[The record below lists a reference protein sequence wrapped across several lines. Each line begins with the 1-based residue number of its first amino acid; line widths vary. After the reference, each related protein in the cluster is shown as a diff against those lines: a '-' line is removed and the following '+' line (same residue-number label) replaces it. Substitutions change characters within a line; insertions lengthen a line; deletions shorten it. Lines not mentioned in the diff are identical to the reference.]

1 MNWKLVI
8 LAGVLALV
16 VGLVWRLPA
25 TVASGWVQSA
35 VPNLTLAGTEG
46 TALSGRAGHVLYEDI
61 ALEDVSWQLRPL
73 RLLIGQVAVQ
83 LSTATD
89 VGRIEASLRRGL
101 SGNLSAGPVN
111 GQASLAWLAR
121 RAGYTFVPLSGSL
134 ILAIDNAELDSAG
147 QVQTLT
153 GRVQARGLQWD
164 LLKPPAPIGNFVGV
178 VSGEAGDLQLTIE
191 EADGPVD
198 VEGQASLAANGIYR
212 LDLRLRAR
220 AGADDRLKKLID
232 QLGRPDNQGWY
243 PIVER
248 GQL

>member
-1 MNWKLVI
+1 MNRKHVI

-16 VGLVWRLPA
+16 VGLIWRLPA
-25 TVASGWVQSA
+25 PVAAGWVQSA
-35 VPNLTLAGTEG
+35 VPGLTLSGTSG
-46 TALSGRAGHVLYEDI
+46 TALSGNAAHVLYEDI
-61 ALEDVSWQLRPL
+61 ALEDVSWQLQPL
-73 RLLIGQVAVQ
+73 RLLLGQMAVQ

-89 VGRIEASLRRGL
+89 VGRIEASLRRGF
-101 SGNLSAGPVN
+101 GGGLSAGPVD

-134 ILAIDNAELDSAG
+134 ILSVDNAELDNNGVA
-147 QVQTLT
+147 QTLS

-198 VEGQASLAANGIYR
+198 VEGEATLAANGVYR

-232 QLGRPDNQGWY
+232 QLGRPDDQGWY

-248 GQL
+248 GRL

>member
-25 TVASGWVQSA
+25 TVAAGWVQSA
-35 VPNLTLAGTEG
+35 VPNLTLAGTSG
-46 TALSGRAGHVLYEDI
+46 TALSGSAAQVLYDDI
-61 ALEDVSWQLRPL
+61 ALEDLSWELQPL
-73 RLLIGQVAVQ
+73 RLLIGQFAVQ

-101 SGNLSAGPVN
+101 GGSLSAGPVN

-134 ILAIDNAELDSAG
+134 ILAVDNAELDSAG

-164 LLKPPAPIGNFVGV
+164 LLKPPAPIGNFAGV
-178 VSGEAGDLQLTIE
+178 VSGEAGDLELTIE

-198 VEGQASLAANGIYR
+198 VEGQASLAGNGIYR

-220 AGADDRLKKLID
+220 AGADDRLKKLIE

-248 GQL
+248 GRL